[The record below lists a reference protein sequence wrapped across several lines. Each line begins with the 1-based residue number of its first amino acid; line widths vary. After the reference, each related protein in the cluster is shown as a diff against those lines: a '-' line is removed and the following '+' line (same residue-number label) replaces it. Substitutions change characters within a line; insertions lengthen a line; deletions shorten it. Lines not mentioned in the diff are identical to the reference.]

1 MRPSPRKRTVLLA
14 LTLTHLGF
22 YRGAIRYAADHGWHL
37 VADAIYT
44 ASVPLGWKGDGIL
57 SFVGYRQD
65 LANYIKSATIPVVE
79 ISSVRRDLGLP
90 CVGED
95 NEEIGRNAAAHLLER
110 NFKHFAWAPF
120 WEDVVNEER
129 YEGFANLIQCAGFQC
144 ERLPPLNTQRSKSRR
159 NQMDWTARRSWLV
172 QKFRSFE
179 YPVGIFC
186 YNDYVAADIIG
197 ICLDSHIH
205 VPEQIAVIGVDDD
218 PIVAACVPIP
228 ISSVRHDMEGMA
240 YHAAELLD
248 RLMDGE
254 APSMERVRVRPK
266 GVATRQSTDIL
277 AIQNPVVLKGIR
289 FIRENFAQGDLSVER
304 VVAASDVSRRTLEKA
319 FRVELNRSILDE
331 IIRTRISQAKHL
343 LEATDFSVAD
353 IAARS
358 GFANLNHFFR
368 VFRRQTLMSP
378 RSYRVER
385 QEK

>member
-129 YEGFANLIQCAGFQC
+129 YQGFANLIRSAGFQC

-197 ICLDSHIH
+197 ICLDSRIH

-228 ISSVRHDMEGMA
+228 ISSVRHDLEGMA

-254 APSMERVRVRPK
+254 SPSMERVRVRPK

>member
-1 MRPSPRKRTVLLA
+1 
-14 LTLTHLGF
+14 
-22 YRGAIRYAADHGWHL
+22 
-37 VADAIYT
+37 
-44 ASVPLGWKGDGIL
+44 
-57 SFVGYRQD
+57 
-65 LANYIKSATIPVVE
+65 
-79 ISSVRRDLGLP
+79 
-90 CVGED
+90 
-95 NEEIGRNAAAHLLER
+95 
-110 NFKHFAWAPF
+110 
-120 WEDVVNEER
+120 
-129 YEGFANLIQCAGFQC
+129 
-144 ERLPPLNTQRSKSRR
+144 
-159 NQMDWTARRSWLV
+159 
-172 QKFRSFE
+172 
-179 YPVGIFC
+179 
-186 YNDYVAADIIG
+186 
-197 ICLDSHIH
+197 
-205 VPEQIAVIGVDDD
+205 
-218 PIVAACVPIP
+218 
-228 ISSVRHDMEGMA
+228 
-240 YHAAELLD
+240 
-248 RLMDGE
+248 
-254 APSMERVRVRPK
+254 MERVRVRPK